1 MEGWIRY
8 YPSRGR
14 VNQGAG
20 EAHLSEIEAA
30 RLRRLAAITRAVLP
44 SLILSAVVAAMILSG
59 VSRSRARAQANR
71 GRLGQ
76 AGDILRAF
84 GEQAA
89 GFLASRQAADGSWA
103 GPASTLRI
111 LLNLRGTEHERAP
124 FYRAGLGFARAHER
138 RVQAWMR
145 GERGAGDAG
154 DVEPTLETLALA
166 WLLLGGEAAPP
177 AEMRILLRKQE
188 TPRGLYRDELVRPGG
203 PASAPRVRLTDNIL
217 LLGVLPAVGEDATA
231 LRASLRSR
239 MAETG
244 PLSPSARIAL
254 GHLASVATGSGGRPA
269 PSPRATVL
277 APVDPALPE
286 PVSGLDTSTLAA
298 YVEVRGEEC
307 LLAADPCN
315 EINLG
320 MAALATR
327 RQADGSWAAAPF
339 GAEIPGA
346 EATERSSEETTSLAL
361 KAIAVYRRI
370 IAGRVD
376 GTLGGSAPGGAP
388 RQR

>member
-1 MEGWIRY
+1 M
-8 YPSRGR
+8 
-14 VNQGAG
+14 
-20 EAHLSEIEAA
+20 SEIEAA
-30 RLRRLAAITRAVLP
+30 RLHRLAAITRAVLP

-76 AGDILRAF
+76 AGDILRGF

-111 LLNLRGTEHERAP
+111 LLNLRGTEYERAP
-124 FYRAGLGFARAHER
+124 FYGAGLGFARAHER

-145 GERGAGDAG
+145 GDRGASDAG

-166 WLLLGGEAAPP
+166 WLLLGAEAAPP
-177 AEMRILLRKQE
+177 AEVRILLRKQE
-188 TPRGLYRDELVRPGG
+188 TPRGLYRHELVKPGG
-203 PASAPRVRLTDNIL
+203 PASARVRLTDNVL

-244 PLSPSARIAL
+244 PLSASARIAL

-327 RQADGSWAAAPF
+327 RQADGSWPAAPF

-376 GTLGGSAPGGAP
+376 GTLGGSGPGGAP